1 MLIPACVKSVL
12 VFGCISISYWVC
24 ILHISFVMVCLKRWC
39 PGLAV
44 VGCTFYVKEKRK
56 EKNQREKRAA
66 CTLSRLGGIVLLSTH
81 FFTFILHH
89 SFFTL
94 FTVLCWVLFFFL
106 FFLCQVGI
114 NRVRGGSA
122 VVSNSRF
129 SFVIRGSFVF
139 GICGA
144 VGTGDGV

>member
-81 FFTFILHH
+81 LYCIIL
-89 SFFTL
+89 FL
-94 FTVLCWVLFFFL
+94 LCSLYCVGFFFFL